1 MVVRCRPGIVTNPE
15 SAKVPDQ
22 QCSISLRFMLHST
35 RETWSETHGVS
46 LMPRSATTLPHF
58 SYSDFMKAPS
68 DSGVP
73 PTGVA
78 PAFTSLS
85 CTSGSLSAS
94 LTALLSLA
102 ISAGGVFAGAKSAYQ
117 FEASVL
123 G

>member
-1 MVVRCRPGIVTNPE
+1 MSKSATADLDGPLRGHLRVTE
-15 SAKVPDQ
+15 K
-22 QCSISLRFMLHST
+22 LY
-35 RETWSETHGVS
+35 GVS
-46 LMPRSATTLPHF
+46 LMPRSFTTLPHF

-78 PAFTSLS
+78 PAFTSFS
-85 CTSGSLSAS
+85 RTSGSLSAS
-94 LTALLSLA
+94 MTALLSLA
-102 ISAGGVFAGAKSAYQ
+102 ISAGGVFAGANSAYQ

>member
-1 MVVRCRPGIVTNPE
+1 MSKSATADLDGPLRGHLRVTERNY
-15 SAKVPDQ
+15 
-22 QCSISLRFMLHST
+22 
-35 RETWSETHGVS
+35 GVS

-85 CTSGSLSAS
+85 CTSGALRAS

-102 ISAGGVFAGAKSAYQ
+102 ITAAGVLAGASSAYQ

>member
-1 MVVRCRPGIVTNPE
+1 MSKSATADLDGPLRGHLRVTERNY
-15 SAKVPDQ
+15 
-22 QCSISLRFMLHST
+22 
-35 RETWSETHGVS
+35 GVS
-46 LMPRSATTLPHF
+46 LIPRSFTTLPHF

-78 PAFTSLS
+78 PDLTSFS

-94 LTALLSLA
+94 LSPLLSLA
-102 ISAGGVFAGAKSAYQ
+102 ITAGGVFAGANNAYQ
-117 FEASVL
+117 FDASVL